1 VLDELGLVVALEGF
15 AERMSARDNDVRV
28 QVQAP
33 EELPPLP
40 AAVELAA
47 YRIAV
52 EAITNVARHAHAHS
66 CFVSLSVDDELA
78 LEIRDDG
85 VGFPAGRLS
94 GVGLGSMTDRAAE
107 LGGRCV
113 VSQLDS
119 GGTRV
124 LAHLPLSP
132 THPRPSLT

>member
-1 VLDELGLVVALEGF
+1 
-15 AERMSARDNDVRV
+15 MSARDNDVRV

-33 EELPPLP
+33 ETLPQLT

-47 YRIAV
+47 YRIVV
-52 EAITNVARHAHAHS
+52 EAITNVTRHAHAHS
-66 CFVSLSVDDELA
+66 CLVRLSVDDELA
-78 LEIRDDG
+78 VEIRDDG
-85 VGFPAGRLS
+85 VGFPVERLR
-94 GVGLGSMTDRAAE
+94 GVGIGSMTDRAAE
-107 LGGRCV
+107 LGGRCL

-132 THPRPSLT
+132 AQLPPSLT